1 MLRRIINR
9 IKVSNH
15 PWKSTL
21 YVGSDLD
28 GNMYFEGP
36 PVREGISLSRR
47 SIEYADGRSHISQ
60 YEPNAIPVQWQAW
73 LRHTRTTAPTQQ
85 ELMDE
90 ISHRRFIQQRVQ
102 EIATADLEATRFAAE
117 GSGPLLNSGTT
128 EACAE
133 ETSGLQPHL
142 SSPVSPHKTNR
153 DNSFAPESW
162 QPSSSSKSKP

>member
-60 YEPNAIPVQWQAW
+60 YEPNAIP
-73 LRHTRTTAPTQQ
+73 